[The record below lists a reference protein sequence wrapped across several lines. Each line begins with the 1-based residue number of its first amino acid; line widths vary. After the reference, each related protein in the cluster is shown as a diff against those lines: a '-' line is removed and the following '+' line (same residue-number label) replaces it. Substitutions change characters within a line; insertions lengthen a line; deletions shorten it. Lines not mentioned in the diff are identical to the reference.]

1 MKLPILALTA
11 CLLSAACQNTADAPE
26 AQAPETTP
34 APAPEVTAPAEKT
47 SERVQP
53 EIRYYEIADT

>member
-26 AQAPETTP
+26 AQLPERSTELP
-34 APAPEVTAPAEKT
+34 APAEKT